1 MWVYPPLEY
10 MMVEEGL
17 QEVETYIFRCLNM
30 VAQFIATR
38 TIMDL
43 CLVVERRPGPRVSNR
58 RWKQDGVYVE
68 GMRTAVWDA

>member
-1 MWVYPPLEY
+1 MGRFHHRVSQRLTGTQSLQGRDGVWVYPPLEY

-38 TIMDL
+38 TVMFY
-43 CLVVERRPGPRVSNR
+43 ES
-58 RWKQDGVYVE
+58 
-68 GMRTAVWDA
+68 